1 MMSRYTAVSLI
12 VDKEY
17 DRWNTDHGRFMISNL
32 YFNVRSIKQVGDYIE
47 IKHGGTWWRPKKVL
61 ISKHAVLGIRYWKD
75 QETLNKEIL
84 GEDYAKGTEES
95 NE

>member
-1 MMSRYTAVSLI
+1 MRLLAMLLNSILI
-12 VDKEY
+12 
-17 DRWNTDHGRFMISNL
+17 R
-32 YFNVRSIKQVGDYIE
+32 IE

>member
-1 MMSRYTAVSLI
+1 MSKYTAISLV
-12 VDKEY
+12 VDKEFDKWNV
-17 DRWNTDHGRFMISNL
+17 DRGRFMVPNL

-61 ISKHAVLGIRYWKD
+61 INKNAVLGIRYWKD

-84 GEDYAKGTEES
+84 GEDYAKES
-95 NE
+95 EDNHE